1 MKGYATYRNSKRTI
15 NCIAKV
21 NPQTGGFIDFNSEK
35 IGKSVIKDIFNINT
49 FAIPLHPTTSCATRR
64 MKEPT
69 SSLRR
74 IAAGIRL
81 RALITNRP
89 TRTIDVPAKIVS
101 WTEDVVDVIK
111 PNKASVSLSGEDSVE
126 RVTSVASLSGENS
139 ATPKVS
145 PKNLSSVGDGCVESP
160 RPQVSGSTVTTC
172 TLEDFNDLLRQ
183 NINLK
188 KHTEF
193 QISRGKIKLTHIRH
207 GNNEELKDVLRLFHE
222 SHKTSL
228 KRYENWKQGLDVV
241 FRHNRAVILKTR
253 KGDDV
258 LVTGSQGIGGY
269 GRVAKGYHMK
279 LNCEKVVIKEY
290 IGFDDRKN
298 RLQYQGEVQNLKDL
312 CSDKYGKPLPYNFIP
327 HYIDRKE
334 EVGSYFLMS
343 AWAGNDITR
352 LHRYHKDYLLGNVG
366 FSLVT
371 ILQAIHKKG
380 FLHRDVKPENICID
394 ENDVVRLIDVGSMVR
409 VDKTGHVVTG
419 QPYNDY
425 QHCSLNMHQAYGK
438 RPRCELS
445 IFDDLWM
452 VIFALLRVLRMV
464 PGYWKD
470 QGRRECIIVDKRRI
484 MANPDSFFGGSG
496 TRLEVMKKSICY
508 LRDANGN
515 TFDYDHLAGLLSQL

>member
-1 MKGYATYRNSKRTI
+1 MR
-15 NCIAKV
+15 
-21 NPQTGGFIDFNSEK
+21 
-35 IGKSVIKDIFNINT
+35 
-49 FAIPLHPTTSCATRR
+49 
-64 MKEPT
+64 EPT
-69 SSLRR
+69 SSLKC
-74 IAAGIRL
+74 IVAGLRL
-81 RALITNRP
+81 RALSNRHRP
-89 TRTIDVPAKIVS
+89 IRTIDVPAKSVG
-101 WTEDVVDVIK
+101 WTEDVVEVIK
-111 PNKASVSLSGEDSVE
+111 PKKASASSSGENSAE
-126 RVTSVASLSGENS
+126 RVISIASLSGENS
-139 ATPKVS
+139 GTPKVS
-145 PKNLSSVGDGCVESP
+145 RKCLSSVEDGCVESP
-160 RPQVSGSTVTTC
+160 RPQASGSTMTTC
-172 TLEDFNDLLRQ
+172 TIEDFNGVLKQ
-183 NINLK
+183 NIKLK
-188 KHTEF
+188 QDAEF
-193 QISRGKIKLTHIRH
+193 HMSRGKNKLAHMRH
-207 GNNEELKDVLRLFHE
+207 GINQELKDVLHLFYS

-228 KRYENWKQGLDVV
+228 KRYDNWKQGLDAV
-241 FRHNRAVILKTR
+241 FRQNRAVILKTR

-279 LNCEKVVIKEY
+279 LNWEKVVIKEY
-290 IGFDDRKN
+290 IGFDERKN
-298 RLQYQGEVQNLKDL
+298 RIQYEGEVQTLKDL

-334 EVGSYFLMS
+334 EIGSYFLMS
-343 AWAGNDITR
+343 AWAGNDISR
-352 LHRYHKDYLLGNVG
+352 LHKYHKDHLLGNVG

-470 QGRRECIIVDKRRI
+470 QGRRECIIGDKRRI

-496 TRLEVMKKSICY
+496 TRLAVMKESICY